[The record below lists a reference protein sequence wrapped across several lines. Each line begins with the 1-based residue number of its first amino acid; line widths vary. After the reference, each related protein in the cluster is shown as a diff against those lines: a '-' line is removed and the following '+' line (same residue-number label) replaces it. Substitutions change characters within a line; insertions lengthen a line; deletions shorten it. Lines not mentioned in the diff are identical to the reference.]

1 MELLE
6 TFKVIY
12 LLGAGASL
20 PAKLPDIRTLTN
32 DFFEESKRHFES
44 NEIGNKISIL
54 KEVTNSHYPERQDL
68 ESFMTLTK
76 RLQYGDDYQ
85 LFLYKYG
92 QLKNIDHSD
101 IITINKFAQD
111 FIRAKL
117 EDINKASADYL
128 SPFQGLINDGSIE
141 IFSLNYDGVIDLFC
155 ENFNIGYSDGFTPFW
170 DPSSFD
176 ISNNIVKIFKLH
188 GSLYWF
194 KSTSGKIVKIPVKG
208 LKLDKV
214 KYISDDLLDEMMI
227 YPTLQKEKYSEIYA
241 WLSNKFV
248 STLNQSNLL
257 VVIGYSF
264 RDEDIT
270 SNIQQALE
278 YNEDLWTIIVS
289 PNAQTHKDKLA
300 DNHDIFLRSRIIPIN
315 MQIQDVLV
323 RGNLYEFIRILK
335 NNILKER
342 EYFKRQ
348 YQVRAV
354 LSDWRKLIASYISI
368 NHTERNELIEKTLK
382 LHHPTLDIDLVIR
395 DGKNMNHTLWPY

>member
-1 MELLE
+1 MSE
-6 TFKVIY
+6 TFKIIY

-32 DFFEESKRHFES
+32 DFFNESERQFG
-44 NEIGNKISIL
+44 NNQIGNKISIL
-54 KEVTNSHYPERQDL
+54 KEVTNSHFPKRQDL

-85 LFLYKYG
+85 LFLFRYE
-92 QLKNIDHSD
+92 QLKEIDPSD
-101 IITINKFAQD
+101 IIRINKFAQD
-111 FIRAKL
+111 FIRIKL

-128 SPFQGLINDGSIE
+128 SPLQGLINDGSIE

-155 ENFNIGYSDGFTPFW
+155 ENFKIRYSDGFTPFW

-176 ISNNIVKIFKLH
+176 VSNNIVKIFKLH

-194 KSTSGKIVKIPVKG
+194 KNTSGKIVKIPVKG

-241 WLSNKFV
+241 WLSSRFI

-264 RDEDIT
+264 RDDDIT
-270 SNIQQALE
+270 SNIKQALE
-278 YNEDLWTIIVS
+278 YNEDLWTVIVS
-289 PNAQTHKDKLA
+289 PNAQTHKSKLA
-300 DNHDIFLRSRIIPIN
+300 YNHDISLASRIIPIN

-323 RGNLYEFIRILK
+323 RGNLYEFIRILR

-342 EYFKRQ
+342 ELIKRQ

-354 LSDWRKLIASYISI
+354 LSDWAKLIAGYISI
-368 NHTERNELIEKTLK
+368 SHTERTEYIEKTLK
-382 LHHPTLDIDLVIR
+382 FYHPTLNVDLIIR
-395 DGKNMNHTLWPY
+395 DGKNMAQTLWPY